1 MSTNATDAA
10 QKRPADELPVE
21 GGDIVAKRARVAE
34 ESTASTTG
42 PTEPETPIEDQI
54 SKHPETTPVKTMKT
68 PAASASATGNTTI
81 VTTPNSTPV
90 PLPTQVTYNDHLS
103 ASHRILPEPVSKL
116 GLKPAIP
123 ILPPSLEIVA
133 GHKTD
138 LTDRKGFVGESECGI
153 RGFAGVGNRGIR
165 GVIKQRFTDFL
176 VNEVCIDGEVLHLK
190 DITKPK
196 EPESAPVQGKDNSDG
211 GNEHGVTTSAT
222 PSSGAQEEGNVA
234 STSSNARADDE
245 IKHDDP
251 EYPALPE
258 SLRFGAH
265 PQWSASTTLKLRPH
279 LSDETIIALHN
290 LVVEGKDPPPR
301 SDSGWGSRP
310 SKAASGNEEDAMNE
324 ENAGN
329 AGNGAGSGSGLGN
342 GGGSWGGRGQG
353 RDRGR
358 GRGGRGGRGGGRGT
372 QGGWRAEDDREV
384 VSQVIK
390 AKDERTAVHK
400 VLRECFGSTFESS
413 TKEIAGEEGS
423 RVVIKYAKGGQGG
436 GRDGFGQRRAPDKPK
451 LPQYIHFTLH
461 KSNRETMDALS
472 HISRMLG
479 AHPKDLS
486 VCGTKDKRAVTVQR
500 VCLKRMGKTLQSV
513 WKAANG
519 VKQGR
524 RNEREAVEERGERGV
539 RIGDVAYSDKYLELG
554 MLRGNQFV
562 ITLRNVQEEDTA
574 EIDKTMTSVRDRGFI
589 NFYGMQRFGTSS
601 MPTHVTGLFIL
612 QSKWTE
618 AVDSILSLREGEHPD
633 CTRARLAWLEDGD
646 FKKAYELMPRRG
658 VAERSIWEFW
668 GRGNRTEDKVNALMS
683 IPRNLRAMYVHA
695 YQSYIWNLV
704 VSERIKMSGTEP
716 LVGDLV
722 FVDKNSKADG
732 DVQDL
737 DAIPAHMKDK
747 HGKPVR
753 KWTTTSSPD
762 VKALTAEDLPN
773 YTIFDVVVPLP
784 GWDVDYPGGEIG
796 ELYEKLLKADGLD
809 AHRMRRDQRE
819 FSLPGSY
826 RRMILRPMSLQW
838 THIQYTDPDLSLV
851 QSDEDAI
858 LNLNPP
864 VANDPEGKFRALKIE
879 LTLGAATYA
888 TMCLREI
895 TREETSTWHQIGLS
909 MRGEDR
915 EYKGSKDNAEGDG
928 EGDGEGEGEA
938 EGDAV

>member
-1 MSTNATDAA
+1 MSAPVADGT
-10 QKRPADELPVE
+10 QKRPAEELPVE
-21 GGDIVAKRARVAE
+21 VGDVVSKRARVE
-34 ESTASTTG
+34 EAAVPIVEDTKVTQPTPMGHAS
-42 PTEPETPIEDQI
+42 ETPA
-54 SKHPETTPVKTMKT
+54 SSA
-68 PAASASATGNTTI
+68 PASGNTTI

-103 ASHRILPEPVSKL
+103 ASHRTLPEPVSRL

-123 ILPPSLEIVA
+123 VLPPSLEIVA

-176 VNEVCIDGEVLHLK
+176 VNEVSLDGEVLHLK

-196 EPESAPVQGKDNSDG
+196 EPESNRDQPQSQSKDQSEGEKKNSGPAPVISSGKQGG
-211 GNEHGVTTSAT
+211 EIAAT
-222 PSSGAQEEGNVA
+222 PSTDTPTSGETKDEDDAA
-234 STSSNARADDE
+234 SA
-245 IKHDDP
+245 
-251 EYPALPE
+251 ALPE
-258 SLRFGAH
+258 TLRFEAH
-265 PQWSASTTLKLRPH
+265 PQWSTSTTIKLRPH
-279 LSDETIIALHN
+279 LSDETIVALRQ
-290 LVVEGKDPPPR
+290 LVVEGKEPPLR

-310 SKAASGNEEDAMNE
+310 KAVGGNEEDAMNE
-324 ENAGN
+324 ESAGN
-329 AGNGAGSGSGLGN
+329 GSGSGSATGLGN
-342 GGGSWGGRGQG
+342 GAAGWGGRGQG

-358 GRGGRGGRGGGRGT
+358 GRGGRGGRGGGRGG
-372 QGGWRAEDDREV
+372 QGGWGVEDHREV

-390 AKDERTAVHK
+390 SKDERTAVHK
-400 VLRECFGSTFESS
+400 VLRECFASTFESS
-413 TKEIAGEEGS
+413 TKENKGEDGS

-436 GRDGFGQRRAPDKPK
+436 HRGGFGQRRAPDKPR

-461 KSNRETMDALS
+461 KSNRETMDALG
-472 HISRMLG
+472 HITRMLG

-524 RNEREAVEERGERGV
+524 RNEREAVEDRGERGV
-539 RIGDVAYSDKYLELG
+539 RIGDLAYSDKYLELG

-562 ITLRNVQEEDTA
+562 ITLRNVQEEDRA

-668 GRGNRTEDKVNALMS
+668 GKGNRTEDKVNALMT

-704 VSERIKMSGTEP
+704 VSERIKMSATEP

-722 FVDKNSKADG
+722 FVDKNAKADG

-753 KWTTTSSPD
+753 KWTTTSSPE
-762 VKALTAEDLPN
+762 VKVLTAEDLPN
-773 YTIFDVVVPLP
+773 HTIFDVVVPLP

-826 RRMILRPMSLQW
+826 RRMILRPISLKW

-858 LNLNPP
+858 LGLNPP
-864 VANDPEGKFRALKIE
+864 VTNDPEGKFRALKIE
-879 LTLGAATYA
+879 LTLGSATYA

-895 TREETSTWHQIGLS
+895 TKEETSTWHQIGLS

-915 EYKGSKDNAEGDG
+915 EYKGSKDTEKEDGDG
-928 EGDGEGEGEA
+928 EEEGT
-938 EGDAV
+938 GDAE

>member
-1 MSTNATDAA
+1 MSAPAPAFDAA
-10 QKRPADELPVE
+10 QKRPAEEPAVE
-21 GGDIVAKRARVAE
+21 GNDTSKRARVE
-34 ESTASTTG
+34 EPSISTA
-42 PTEPETPIEDQI
+42 EPIIEDANI
-54 SKHPETTPVKTMKT
+54 SESGPANT
-68 PAASASATGNTTI
+68 AASAAETQADSAPASGNTTI

-90 PLPTQVTYNDHLS
+90 PLPTQMTYNDHLS
-103 ASHRILPEPVSKL
+103 ASHRTLPEPVSRL

-123 ILPPSLEIVA
+123 ILPPSLEVA
-133 GHKTD
+133 NGYKTD
-138 LTDRKGFVGESECGI
+138 LTERKGFVGESECGI

-176 VNEVCIDGEVLHLK
+176 VNEVSLDGEVLHLK

-196 EPESAPVQGKDNSDG
+196 EPESTKPLGHNQNNTASASKDDTANSAALS
-211 GNEHGVTTSAT
+211 EVKETAATSTSADIQ
-222 PSSGAQEEGNVA
+222 AEGE
-234 STSSNARADDE
+234 TKQDE
-245 IKHDDP
+245 TATA
-251 EYPALPE
+251 ALPE
-258 SLRFGAH
+258 SLRFQAH
-265 PQWSASTTLKLRPH
+265 PQWSSSTTLKLRPH
-279 LSDETIIALHN
+279 LSDETIVALHN
-290 LVVEGKDPPPR
+290 LVVEGKEPPPK

-310 SKAASGNEEDAMNE
+310 KAVSGNEEDAMNE
-324 ENAGN
+324 ETAGN
-329 AGNGAGSGSGLGN
+329 TAGAGTASGLGN
-342 GGGSWGGRGQG
+342 GGGSGWGGRGQG

-358 GRGGRGGRGGGRGT
+358 GRGGRGGRGGGRGG
-372 QGGWRAEDDREV
+372 QGSWRVEDDREV
-384 VSQVIK
+384 VSQAIK

-400 VLRECFGSTFESS
+400 ILRECFGSTFESS
-413 TKEIAGEEGS
+413 TNEIKGEEGS
-423 RVVIKYAKGGQGG
+423 RVVIKYAKGGLGG
-436 GRDGFGQRRAPDKPK
+436 ARGGFGQRPAPDKPR
-451 LPQYIHFTLH
+451 LPQFIHFTLH
-461 KSNRETMDALS
+461 KSNRETMDALG

-539 RIGDVAYSDKYLELG
+539 RIGDLAYSDKYLELG

-612 QSKWTE
+612 QSEWTE

-668 GRGNRTEDKVNALMS
+668 GRGNRTEDKVNALMT

-704 VSERIKMSGTEP
+704 VSERVKMSATEP

-722 FVDKNSKADG
+722 FVDKNSRADG

-753 KWTTTSSPD
+753 KWTTTSSPE
-762 VKALTAEDLPN
+762 VKVLTAEDLPN

-784 GWDVDYPGGEIG
+784 GWDVDYPGGAIG

-826 RRMILRPMSLQW
+826 RRMILRPISLQW

-879 LTLGAATYA
+879 LTLGSATYA

-909 MRGEDR
+909 MKGEDR
-915 EYKGSKDNAEGDG
+915 EYKGSKDNEKDDGDG
-928 EGDGEGEGEA
+928 DNDREGEEDA
-938 EGDAV
+938 E